1 MWPFNKTKQVA
12 DPEPVPEKKALGDD
26 PLDFTILAGGMPTG
40 FGVSGATALTVP
52 AVQAAIRVISEAAAT
67 LDVTVKRRA
76 GAQEVDAPDHPAA
89 KLLTGEAN
97 PWTSGYELIRDL
109 VAQALTHDAG
119 GLAWV
124 NRIGGKPMEIIRYD
138 PGAITVEYA
147 TTGTGEPTYR
157 LFGKRIAARDVIH
170 VRGPFSRCPLS
181 LARDAIGMAKEL
193 ERHGGNLFK
202 NGARPGGVIETPK
215 PIGDEGVKKML
226 TGWRAAHE
234 GSNAAGRTAL
244 LWDGAQ
250 FKAQAL
256 NSTDAQYL
264 ENRKF
269 QIDEIARAFRI
280 PPSMIYSL
288 DRMTWS
294 NWESAG
300 RDFIVYALMPW
311 LRALESAFN
320 RALLTDEERGTYRI
334 CFDVD
339 DTTQADLTARST
351 AISTL
356 ISAQV
361 LNSNEARDWLGMPPR
376 DGGDVYA
383 NPAINPTNDNKPPEK
398 EEAA

>member
-1 MWPFNKTKQVA
+1 MWPFNNTKQS
-12 DPEPVPEKKALGDD
+12 EPIEEPAVTEQKALGDD
-26 PLDFTILAGGMPTG
+26 PFDYSLLTGSISG
-40 FGVSGATALTVP
+40 FGVSAATALTVP

-67 LDVTVKRRA
+67 LDVTVKRRV
-76 GAQEVDAPDHPAA
+76 GTTDGGTEEVDAPDHPAA
-89 KLLTGEAN
+89 RLLAGQAN

-109 VAQALTHDAG
+109 VAQSLTHDAG

-124 NRIGGKPMEIIRYD
+124 NRVRGKPVEIIRYN
-138 PGAITVEYA
+138 PGSITVEYDA
-147 TTGTGEPTYR
+147 KGTGEPHYR
-157 LFGKRIAARDVIH
+157 LAGKKLKPGDVIH
-170 VRGPFSRCPLS
+170 VRGAFDRCPLS
-181 LARDAIGMAKEL
+181 LARDAIGLAKEL

-202 NGARPGGVIETPK
+202 NGARPGGIIESPK

-244 LWDGAQ
+244 LWDGAT
-250 FKAQAL
+250 FKAL
-256 NSTDAQYL
+256 TFNSTDAQFL

-269 QIDEIARAFRI
+269 QILEVARAFRV
-280 PPSMIYSL
+280 PPSMLYEM
-288 DRMTWS
+288 DRATWS
-294 NWESAG
+294 NMEQAA
-300 RDFIVYALMPW
+300 REFITYTLMPW

-320 RALLTDEERGTYRI
+320 RALLTDDERGEYRI

-339 DTTQADLTARST
+339 DATQADLTARST

-376 DGGDVYA
+376 EGGDAYA
-383 NPAINPTNDNKPPEK
+383 NPAINPTT
-398 EEAA
+398 EAE